1 MSAPAN
7 KAKALQSAK
16 RAHEGAENGVISEN
30 YS

>member
-7 KAKALQSAK
+7 RAKAPRSAK
-16 RAHEGAENGVISEN
+16 RAYEGAENGVISEN